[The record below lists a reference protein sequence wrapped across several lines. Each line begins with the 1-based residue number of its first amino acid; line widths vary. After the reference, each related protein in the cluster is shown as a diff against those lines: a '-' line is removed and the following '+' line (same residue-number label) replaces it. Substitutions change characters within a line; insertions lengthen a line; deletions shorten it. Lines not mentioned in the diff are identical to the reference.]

1 MSDFMTKIFEA
12 FENEYGKG
20 EKLQDGEMNQ
30 KFEIG
35 YYNKYFKRWGGEV
48 SSGRDCKVIARRPLP
63 EPYKEDEEE

>member
-1 MSDFMTKIFEA
+1 
-12 FENEYGKG
+12 
-20 EKLQDGEMNQ
+20 MNQ

-48 SSGRDCKVIARRPLP
+48 SSGRDCKVIAWRPLP